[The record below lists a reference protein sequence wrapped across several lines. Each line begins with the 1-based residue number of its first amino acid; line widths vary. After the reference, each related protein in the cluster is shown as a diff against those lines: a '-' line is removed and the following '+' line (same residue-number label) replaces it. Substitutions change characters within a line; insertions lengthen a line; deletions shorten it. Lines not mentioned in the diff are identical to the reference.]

1 MDKSLE
7 NMYRCLSH
15 HPAISDK
22 VRNDECIK
30 IFIGSDTEHGDIAQK
45 MHVYEKHFDVKS
57 DFALLEKTPPDDVK
71 QKISD
76 CDLFIFLY
84 ASSTLKN
91 ASPQG
96 PEYLTKIRNFI
107 TESWKKS
114 VLFKDYGQHFIE
126 AFSEPASSITER
138 NQKLIGLS
146 SRSQKIQYTDNKGN
160 SIVGYLE
167 KDHKWTSIDGNGNID
182 VIPGE
187 IASHIKNLNGSISF
201 SGTFL
206 STAPFAIKYGVVNDM
221 MTINIKEGEI
231 IGFDC
236 GNDEF
241 SRDFNLYLNHNH
253 GNRIVEEFGIGTNT
267 GVKALYG
274 RNAGFE
280 ERHPGLHLGL
290 GGGVKGSHHLDL
302 IFSGGKIAFDQTVF
316 FDNGYVDD
324 FR

>member
-1 MDKSLE
+1 MDKSFE
-7 NMYRCLSH
+7 NMYRCVSY
-15 HPAISDK
+15 HPAILDK
-22 VRNDECIK
+22 VKKGECIK
-30 IFIGSDTEHGDIAQK
+30 ILIGSDTEHSDIAQK
-45 MHVYEKHFDVKS
+45 MHGYEKNFNVKS
-57 DFALLEKTPPDDVK
+57 DFASLEETSVDNIK

-91 ASPQG
+91 VSPQG
-96 PEYLTKIRNFI
+96 PEYLIKIRKFI

-114 VLFKDYGQHFIE
+114 VLFKDYGPHFIE
-126 AFSEPASSITER
+126 AFSEPQTSITER
-138 NQKLIGLS
+138 NQKLIELS
-146 SRSQKIQYTDNKGN
+146 SQSQKIQYTDNQGN
-160 SIVGYLE
+160 SIIGYLE
-167 KDHKWTSIDGNGNID
+167 KDHKWTSIDGNGNLD

-187 IASHIKNLNGSISF
+187 IASHIKSLNGSVSF

-236 GNDEF
+236 DNAEF
-241 SRDFNLYLNHNH
+241 NRDFNLYLNHNH

-302 IFSGGKIAFDQTVF
+302 IFSGGKIAFDQTTF
-316 FDNGYVDD
+316 FDNGYVGY

>member
-1 MDKSLE
+1 MDKSLR
-7 NMYRCLSH
+7 NMYRCLSY

-22 VRNDECIK
+22 VRNNECIK
-30 IFIGSDTEHGDIAQK
+30 LFIGADIEHGDIAQK
-45 MHVYEKHFDVKS
+45 MHVYEKSFKVKS
-57 DFALLEKTPPDDVK
+57 DLIFLEEASVDDVK

-96 PEYLTKIRNFI
+96 PEYLIKLKRFI

-114 VLFKDYGQHFIE
+114 VLFKDYGYHFIE
-126 AFSEPASSITER
+126 AFSESQESIAER
-138 NQKLIGLS
+138 NKKLIELLK
-146 SRSQKIQYTDNKGN
+146 RSQKIQYTDNKGN
-160 SIVGYLE
+160 SITGYLD
-167 KDHKWTSIDGNGNID
+167 KDHKWTSVDGNGNLD

-187 IASHIKNLNGSISF
+187 VASHIKNLNGSISF

-221 MTINIKEGEI
+221 MIINIKDGEI

-236 GNDEF
+236 DNAEF
-241 SRDFNLYLNHNH
+241 SRDFDLYLNHNR
-253 GNRIVEEFGIGTNT
+253 GNSIVEEFGIGTNT

-290 GGGVKGSHHLDL
+290 GGGIKGSHHLDL
-302 IFSGGKIAFDQTVF
+302 IFSGGKIEFDQTLV
-316 FDNGYVDD
+316 FDNGYIGY
-324 FR
+324 FS